1 LNGSSALLTR
11 SGDTFAGNG
20 RLTASTHNPE
30 SYFEAIVAA
39 FDGMVYVCS
48 PDNRIEFVNRQVV
61 QQLGYDP
68 VGEPC
73 HKALYDYDQVCPWC
87 PEQDVFAGKPV
98 RWEFKRPAT
107 GRWYYN
113 MATPIVHPDGAISKL
128 SLCFDITEKKR
139 AEAALQESERRITTL
154 MNNLPGIVYRC
165 RADALF
171 TMAFASGGSKRLLGY
186 EPGELLGNGPTSFMR
201 IVHPDDRKNMLNL
214 ITEAIAKKR
223 PFSFIYRIRA
233 ASGEEKWVREQGE
246 GVFDAND
253 KLVALEG
260 FISDV
265 TAYKEVELDLR
276 KENLRLRSSISER
289 YRFGDIIGKSEP
301 MQAVY
306 DLILKAAASDAS
318 MIISGE
324 SGSGKELVARAIHRL
339 SDRRAGR
346 FVPVNCGAIP
356 KSLMEREFFGHLKG
370 AFTGAVANRGG
381 FLDSADG
388 GTLFLD
394 EIGEIGQ
401 AMQVKLLRVLDG
413 AGYTPLG
420 GSQTQKSNFRVI
432 AATNRD
438 LVRLVKEGHMRE
450 DFFYRIRIL
459 PMQLPALR
467 DRKEDIPLLIDHF
480 LAETARGKQS
490 PKHLPVRVRE
500 AMESYSWPGNVRE
513 LQNVLHT
520 YLTLGELDLMGQ
532 ISVDADN
539 SDRVLA
545 SSEPGKRGLKERM
558 AAIEKEMILAALDRC
573 RWHRGK
579 TAEALQLNYKTLQR
593 KMKAHGIK

>member
-1 LNGSSALLTR
+1 MTTSDPNSA
-11 SGDTFAGNG
+11 
-20 RLTASTHNPE
+20 
-30 SYFEAIVAA
+30 SYFEAIVEA

-61 QQLGYDP
+61 DQLGYDP

-73 HKALYDYDQVCPWC
+73 HKALYDNDVVCTWC
-87 PEQDVFAGKPV
+87 PEQEVFTGKPV
-98 RWEFKRPAT
+98 RWEFKRPAN

-113 MATPIVHPDGAISKL
+113 MATPIVHPDGTLSKL
-128 SLCFDITEKKR
+128 SLCFDITEKKKVE
-139 AEAALQESERRITTL
+139 EALRESERRLSTL

-165 RADALF
+165 KADDLF
-171 TMAFASGGSKRLLGY
+171 TMEFASGGSQRLLGY
-186 EPGELLGNGPTSFMR
+186 EPQELLGREGATAFMR
-201 IVHPDDRKNMLNL
+201 IVHPDDRKNMLDL
-214 ITEAIAKKR
+214 VREAVAAKR

-233 ASGEEKWVREQGE
+233 ASGEEKWVWEQGE
-246 GVFDAND
+246 GVFDDAD
-253 KLVALEG
+253 RLVALEG

-276 KENLRLRSSISER
+276 KENLRLRSSISDR

-301 MQAVY
+301 MQAIY

-318 MIISGE
+318 IIIFGE

-339 SDRRAGR
+339 SDRREGR

-356 KSLMEREFFGHLKG
+356 KDLMEREFFGHLEG
-370 AFTGAVANRGG
+370 AFTGAGVDKGG
-381 FLDSADG
+381 FLDSADA

-401 AMQVKLLRVLDG
+401 EMQVKLLRVLDG
-413 AGYTPLG
+413 QGYTPLG
-420 GSQTQKSNFRVI
+420 GSIPKKSNFRVI

-438 LVRLVKEGHMRE
+438 LVKLVKKGLMRE

-459 PMQLPALR
+459 PIQMPPLR
-467 DRKEDIPLLIDHF
+467 ERREDIPLLVDHF
-480 LAETARGKQS
+480 LARLNTKKGAER
-490 PKHLPVRVRE
+490 HLPVRVRE
-500 AMESYSWPGNVRE
+500 ALETYSWPGNVRE

-520 YLTLGELDLMGQ
+520 YVTLGRLDLMGQ
-532 ISVDADN
+532 IS
-539 SDRVLA
+539 
-545 SSEPGKRGLKERM
+545 M
-558 AAIEKEMILAALDRC
+558 AADEEVVRADSFEPQEGGLRERLAAVEKKMILAALERSH
-573 RWHRGK
+573 WHRGK
-579 TAEALQLNYKTLQR
+579 TAELLQLNYKTLQR

>member
-1 LNGSSALLTR
+1 MNATNHSR
-11 SGDTFAGNG
+11 W
-20 RLTASTHNPE
+20 
-30 SYFEAIVAA
+30 SYFEAIVDA

-61 QQLGYDP
+61 EQLGHDP
-68 VGEPC
+68 VGEAC
-73 HKALYDYDQVCPWC
+73 HKTLYRCDQVCPWC
-87 PEQDVFAGKPV
+87 PEQEVFEGKAV
-98 RWEFKRPAT
+98 RWEFQNPNT

-113 MATPIVHPDGAISKL
+113 MATPIRHADGSSSKL
-128 SLCFDITEKKR
+128 SLSLDITEKKR
-139 AEAALQESERRITTL
+139 AEGAHLESERRLSTL

-165 RADALF
+165 RADESF
-171 TMAFASGGSKRLLGY
+171 TMEFASQGSKRLLGY
-186 EPGELLGNGPTSFMR
+186 NPEDLLEKGPHAFQR
-201 IVHPDDRKNMLNL
+201 IVHPDDRRNMLAL
-214 ITEAIAKKR
+214 VRETVAMRR

-233 ASGEEKWVREQGE
+233 ASGKEKWVWEQGE
-246 GVFDAND
+246 GVFDDND
-253 KLVALEG
+253 RLVALEG

-276 KENLRLRSSISER
+276 KENLRLRSSISDR
-289 YRFGDIIGKSEP
+289 YRFGDIIGKSQP

-306 DLILKAAASDAS
+306 ELILKAAASDAS
-318 MIISGE
+318 VIVFGE

-339 SDRRAGR
+339 SDRREGH

-356 KSLMEREFFGHLKG
+356 RELMEREFFGHLKG
-370 AFTGAVANRGG
+370 AFTGAGADRSG

-394 EIGEIGQ
+394 EIGEISHQ
-401 AMQVKLLRVLDG
+401 MQVKLLRVLDG
-413 AGYTPLG
+413 VGYTPLG
-420 GSQTQKSNFRVI
+420 GIKTKKSDFRVI

-438 LVRLVKEGHMRE
+438 LVKLVKEGQMRE

-459 PMQLPALR
+459 PVQLPPLR
-467 DRKEDIPLLIDHF
+467 ERREDIPLLIDHF
-480 LAETARGKQS
+480 LSALTKGADP

-500 AMESYSWPGNVRE
+500 AMETYDWPGNVRE

-520 YLTLGELDLMGQ
+520 YVTLGKLDLMGQ
-532 ISVDADN
+532 ISMETDENGPGPQNLAWEGNGLRRQMDILEKRIILDA
-539 SDRVLA
+539 L
-545 SSEPGKRGLKERM
+545 ERT
-558 AAIEKEMILAALDRC
+558 

-579 TAEALQLNYKTLQR
+579 AAQLLQLNYKTLQR

>member
-1 LNGSSALLTR
+1 MNTV
-11 SGDTFAGNG
+11 D
-20 RLTASTHNPE
+20 HNQQ
-30 SYFEAIVAA
+30 SYFEAIVEA

-61 QQLGYDP
+61 DQLGRSP
-68 VGEPC
+68 VGEAC
-73 HKALYDYDQVCPWC
+73 HKALYDSDQICPWC
-87 PEQDVFAGKPV
+87 PEQAVFEGKTV
-98 RWEFKRPAT
+98 RWEFRNPST

-113 MATPIVHPDGAISKL
+113 MATPIAHPDGSASKL

-139 AEAALQESERRITTL
+139 TENALLESERRLSTL

-165 RADALF
+165 RADESF
-171 TMAFASGGSKRLLGY
+171 TMEFASRGSKRLLGF
-186 EPGELLGNGPTSFMR
+186 EPEALLEQGSHAFQR
-201 IVHPDDRKNMLNL
+201 IVHPEDRKNMLNL
-214 ITEAIAKKR
+214 VRETVAMKR
-223 PFSFIYRIRA
+223 PFSFIYRIRS
-233 ASGEEKWVREQGE
+233 ASGAEKWVWEQGE
-246 GVFDAND
+246 GVFDDND
-253 KLVALEG
+253 QLVALEG

-276 KENLRLRSSISER
+276 KENLRLRSSISDR

-318 MIISGE
+318 VIVFGE

-339 SDRRAGR
+339 SDRRSGN

-356 KSLMEREFFGHLKG
+356 KGLMEREFFGHLKG
-370 AFTGAVANRGG
+370 AFTGANSNKGG
-381 FLDSADG
+381 FLESSDG

-401 AMQVKLLRVLDG
+401 EMQVKLLRVLDG
-413 AGYTPLG
+413 VGYTPLG
-420 GSQTQKSNFRVI
+420 GTIVKMSDFRVI

-438 LVRLVKEGHMRE
+438 LVKLVKDGRMRE

-459 PMQLPALR
+459 PIQLPPLR
-467 DRKEDIPLLIDHF
+467 HRKEDIPLLIDHF
-480 LAETARGKQS
+480 LSTLTKGKQG
-490 PKHLPVRVRE
+490 PRHLPVRVRE
-500 AMESYSWPGNVRE
+500 AMETYSWPGNVRE

-520 YLTLGELDLMGQ
+520 YITLGKLDLMGQ
-532 ISVDADN
+532 ISMETDESTLDAENLDLN
-539 SDRVLA
+539 GIGLRQRMDAL
-545 SSEPGKRGLKERM
+545 EKR
-558 AAIEKEMILAALDRC
+558 MILGALERS

-579 TAEALQLNYKTLQR
+579 AADLLQLNYKTLQR
-593 KMKAHGIK
+593 KIKSHGII

>member
-1 LNGSSALLTR
+1 MNTADHS
-11 SGDTFAGNG
+11 
-20 RLTASTHNPE
+20 RL
-30 SYFEAIVAA
+30 SYFEAIVDA

-61 QQLGYDP
+61 EQLGRDP

-73 HKALYDYDQVCPWC
+73 HKALYNNDQVCPWC
-87 PEQDVFAGKPV
+87 PEQAVFEGKAV
-98 RWEFKRPAT
+98 RWEFQNPNT

-113 MATPIVHPDGAISKL
+113 MATPIRHVDGATSKL
-128 SLCFDITEKKR
+128 SLSLDITEKKR
-139 AEAALQESERRITTL
+139 AEGAHLESERRLSTL

-165 RADALF
+165 RADDSF
-171 TMAFASGGSKRLLGY
+171 TMEFASQGSKRLLGY
-186 EPGELLGNGPTSFMR
+186 DPEELLDEGPHAFQR
-201 IVHPDDRKNMLNL
+201 IVHPDDRKNMLAL
-214 ITEAIAKKR
+214 VRETVAMRR

-233 ASGEEKWVREQGE
+233 ADGKEKWVWEQGE
-246 GVFDAND
+246 GVFDDND
-253 KLVALEG
+253 RLVALEG

-276 KENLRLRSSISER
+276 KENLRLRSSISDR
-289 YRFGDIIGKSEP
+289 YRFGDIIGKSQP

-306 DLILKAAASDAS
+306 ELILKAAASDAS
-318 MIISGE
+318 VIVFGE

-339 SDRRAGR
+339 SDRREGN

-356 KSLMEREFFGHLKG
+356 RELMEREFFGHLKG
-370 AFTGAVANRGG
+370 AFTGASADRSG

-394 EIGEIGQ
+394 EIGEISHE
-401 AMQVKLLRVLDG
+401 MQVKLLRVLDG
-413 AGYTPLG
+413 VGYTPLG
-420 GSQTQKSNFRVI
+420 GIKTKKSDFRVI

-438 LVRLVKEGHMRE
+438 LVKLVKEGQMRE

-459 PMQLPALR
+459 PVQLPPLR
-467 DRKEDIPLLIDHF
+467 ERREDIPLLIDHF
-480 LAETARGKQS
+480 LSALNKGADP

-500 AMESYSWPGNVRE
+500 AMETYDWPGNVRE

-520 YLTLGELDLMGQ
+520 YVTLGKLDLMGQ
-532 ISVDADN
+532 ISMETDENGPGPQNLGWEGNGLRRQMDILEKRIILDA
-539 SDRVLA
+539 L
-545 SSEPGKRGLKERM
+545 ERT
-558 AAIEKEMILAALDRC
+558 

-579 TAEALQLNYKTLQR
+579 AARLLQLNYKTLQR

>member
-1 LNGSSALLTR
+1 MNAT
-11 SGDTFAGNG
+11 
-20 RLTASTHNPE
+20 NPNKA
-30 SYFEAIVAA
+30 SYFEAIVEA

-61 QQLGYDP
+61 DQLGRSP
-68 VGEPC
+68 VGEAC
-73 HKALYDYDQVCPWC
+73 HKALYDSDQICPWC
-87 PEQDVFAGKPV
+87 PEQAVFEGKTV
-98 RWEFKRPAT
+98 RWEFRNPST

-113 MATPIVHPDGAISKL
+113 MATPIAHPDGSASKL

-139 AEAALQESERRITTL
+139 TENALLESERRLSTL

-165 RADALF
+165 RADESF
-171 TMAFASGGSKRLLGY
+171 TMEFASRGSKRLLGF
-186 EPGELLGNGPTSFMR
+186 EPEALLEQGSHAFQR
-201 IVHPDDRKNMLNL
+201 IVHPEDRKNMLNL
-214 ITEAIAKKR
+214 VRETVAMKR
-223 PFSFIYRIRA
+223 PFSFIYRIRS
-233 ASGEEKWVREQGE
+233 ASGAEKWVWEQGE
-246 GVFDAND
+246 GVFDDND
-253 KLVALEG
+253 QLVALEG

-276 KENLRLRSSISER
+276 KENLRLRSSISDR

-318 MIISGE
+318 VIVFGE

-339 SDRRAGR
+339 SDRRSGN

-356 KSLMEREFFGHLKG
+356 KGLMEREFFGHLKG
-370 AFTGAVANRGG
+370 AFTGANSNKGG
-381 FLDSADG
+381 FLESADG

-401 AMQVKLLRVLDG
+401 EMQVKLLRVLDG
-413 AGYTPLG
+413 VGYTPLG
-420 GSQTQKSNFRVI
+420 GTIVKMSDFRVI

-438 LVRLVKEGHMRE
+438 LVKLVKDGRMRE

-459 PMQLPALR
+459 PIQLPPLR
-467 DRKEDIPLLIDHF
+467 HRKEDIPLLIDHF
-480 LAETARGKQS
+480 LSTLTKGKQG
-490 PKHLPVRVRE
+490 PRHLPVRVRE
-500 AMESYSWPGNVRE
+500 AMETYSWPGNVRE

-520 YLTLGELDLMGQ
+520 YITLGKLDLMGQ
-532 ISVDADN
+532 ISMETDEGTLDAEYLDLN
-539 SDRVLA
+539 
-545 SSEPGKRGLKERM
+545 GKGLRQRM
-558 AAIEKEMILAALDRC
+558 DALEKRMILGALERS

-579 TAEALQLNYKTLQR
+579 AAELLQLNYKTLQR
-593 KMKAHGIK
+593 KIKSHGII